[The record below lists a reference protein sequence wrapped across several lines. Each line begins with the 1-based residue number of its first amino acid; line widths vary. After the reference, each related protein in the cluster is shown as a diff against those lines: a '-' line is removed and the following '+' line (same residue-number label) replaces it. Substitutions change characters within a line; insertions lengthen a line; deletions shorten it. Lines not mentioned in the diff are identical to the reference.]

1 MDREIPDQSVCQCI
15 LLTASSISSTQ
26 FYYGDTLLGEATLP
40 FSFLPPLSNGVK
52 LLKGI
57 CSPGSKSFPLSVK
70 PCFESNSF
78 EYCKKKKNM
87 SCMYAPYLTL

>member
-1 MDREIPDQSVCQCI
+1 MTAEAKLWEKLPFSKMDREIPDQSVCQCI

-57 CSPGSKSFPLSVK
+57 CSPGSKSFPLSVNPVLK
-70 PCFESNSF
+70 VI
-78 EYCKKKKNM
+78 
-87 SCMYAPYLTL
+87 L

>member
-1 MDREIPDQSVCQCI
+1 MGKLPYSMKDREILDQSACQCI

-52 LLKGI
+52 LLTGI
-57 CSPGSKSFPLSVK
+57 CSPGSKSFPLSVNPVLK
-70 PCFESNSF
+70 PVL
-78 EYCKKKKNM
+78 KVI
-87 SCMYAPYLTL
+87 L